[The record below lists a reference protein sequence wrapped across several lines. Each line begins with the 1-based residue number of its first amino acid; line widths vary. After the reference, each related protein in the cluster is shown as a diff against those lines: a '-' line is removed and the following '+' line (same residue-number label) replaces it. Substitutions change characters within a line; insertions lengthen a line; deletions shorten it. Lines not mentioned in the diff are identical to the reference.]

1 MAKLIIKSPYFKGGG
16 SGGRNAAGYLRY
28 IATRERVELLPDNR
42 PPTRRQEQLIKKLT
56 KDFPDSKTLAQYAE
70 YTEKPTKY
78 HASAFIT
85 SALESHWPEA
95 SQSEIYMK
103 YIATRPRAERLGHHG
118 LFGDEDAVDLEKAM
132 TELSEYSGNVW
143 THIISLKR
151 EDANRLGY
159 DNAKAWRNLLR
170 THRNEIAAA
179 MNVPPTDFR
188 WYAAFHNEGHHPH
201 VHMMAWSAKPGQAY
215 LNQEGIRKI
224 KSELTR
230 DIFQGEL
237 LHLYEQ
243 KSSSRDELVRQSRKA
258 LLELTKQMRSEFCNS
273 PAMENKLLKLSRSL
287 ETVKGK
293 KVYGYLKKQVKAQV
307 DAVVDELARLP
318 AVEECYEMWWRLQCQ
333 VEDFYSE
340 RERVRPP
347 LSQMKEFRAVKNAVI
362 REAECIRRSAVS
374 FEDDGIQQNDEPE
387 VFEDSSYGYW
397 ALRNMIRNES
407 LPLEERDQAVAEME
421 RLAES
426 GDMNA
431 QHLMGKL
438 WRDGPLLIPDS
449 VKARRWLE
457 RTAAQG
463 HAAAQYALGRL
474 LLSDDVEVRDLQEG
488 LRWLRTAAENGS
500 HCAAYRLG
508 KEYLR
513 GKIVEKDVAIAVDY
527 LTQSAETGNQ
537 YAQYVLGKLYLQE
550 KEKGQDQGAAE
561 YWLTQS
567 ARQGNSYAQFLLEH
581 RQRDPS
587 VLLCT
592 VRLLHHMSNIFW
604 ETLPPPNPAG
614 SHVESKL
621 MGRIRE
627 KKIAMGHKPDD
638 HEEYQGPSMSM

>member
-1 MAKLIIKSPYFKGGG
+1 MTRLIIKSPYFKGGG
-16 SGGRNAAGYLRY
+16 SSGKNAVGYLRY

-42 PPTRRQEQLIKKLT
+42 PPTRRQEQLIKKMT
-56 KDFPDSKTLAQYAE
+56 KDFPNSKTSAQYAE
-70 YTEKPTKY
+70 YMETPTKY
-78 HASAFIT
+78 HASEFI
-85 SALESHWPEA
+85 SSVLENHWPEA
-95 SQSEIYMK
+95 SQSEVYMK
-103 YIATRPRAERLGHHG
+103 YIAIRPRAERLGRHG

-132 TELSEYSGNVW
+132 TELSEYPGNVW

-151 EDANRLGY
+151 EDAERLGY

-179 MNVPPTDFR
+179 MNIPPSDFH
-188 WYAAFHNEGHHPH
+188 WYAAFHDEGHHPH

-224 KSELTR
+224 KSELTQ

-243 KSSSRDELVRQSRKA
+243 KSTSRDELVRQSRKA
-258 LLELTKQMRSEFCNS
+258 LLKLTERIRSEFCNS
-273 PAMENKLLKLSRSL
+273 PVLEAKMLELTESL
-287 ETVKGK
+287 ESVEGK
-293 KVYGYLKKQVKAQV
+293 KVYGYLKKSVKAQV
-307 DAVVDELARLP
+307 DDVVNELAKLSE
-318 AVEECYEMWWRLQCQ
+318 VEACYELWWQLQCQ

-340 RERVRPP
+340 QERMRPP
-347 LSQMKEFRAVKNAVI
+347 LSQVKEFRAIKNAVI
-362 REAECIRRSAVS
+362 REAERIRQGTFS
-374 FEDDGIQQNDEPE
+374 FEDEGIQQDDEPE
-387 VFEDSSYGYW
+387 EFTNSSYGYW
-397 ALRNMIRNES
+397 TLRSMICNGD
-407 LPLEERDQAVAEME
+407 LPLEERDQAVDEMK

-431 QHLMGKL
+431 QYFMGKL
-438 WRDGPLLIPDS
+438 LRDGPLLIPDS

-457 RTAAQG
+457 QAAARG
-463 HAAAQYALGRL
+463 HVTAQYALGKL

-500 HCAAYRLG
+500 HYAAYRLG
-508 KEYLR
+508 MEYLK
-513 GKIVEKDVAIAVDY
+513 GKIIGKDADRAVEC
-527 LTQSAETGNQ
+527 LTQSAKGGNQ
-537 YAQYVLGKLYLQE
+537 YAQYVLGKLYLQG
-550 KEKGQDQGAAE
+550 KDVVQDQEVGE

-567 ARQGNSYAQFLLEH
+567 AVQGSSFAQFLLDH

-592 VRLLHHMSNIFW
+592 VRLLHHMSNIFG

-614 SHVESKL
+614 GYVESKL
-621 MGRIRE
+621 MRKIRE

-638 HEEYQGPSMSM
+638 HEEYQGPSM

>member
-1 MAKLIIKSPYFKGGG
+1 MTGVQTCA
-16 SGGRNAAGYLRY
+16 
-28 IATRERVELLPDNR
+28 LP
-42 PPTRRQEQLIKKLT
+42 I
-56 KDFPDSKTLAQYAE
+56 
-70 YTEKPTKY
+70 
-78 HASAFIT
+78 
-85 SALESHWPEA
+85 
-95 SQSEIYMK
+95 
-103 YIATRPRAERLGHHG
+103 
-118 LFGDEDAVDLEKAM
+118 
-132 TELSEYSGNVW
+132 
-143 THIISLKR
+143 
-151 EDANRLGY
+151 
-159 DNAKAWRNLLR
+159 
-170 THRNEIAAA
+170 
-179 MNVPPTDFR
+179 
-188 WYAAFHNEGHHPH
+188 
-201 VHMMAWSAKPGQAY
+201 
-215 LNQEGIRKI
+215 
-224 KSELTR
+224 
-230 DIFQGEL
+230 
-237 LHLYEQ
+237 
-243 KSSSRDELVRQSRKA
+243 
-258 LLELTKQMRSEFCNS
+258 
-273 PAMENKLLKLSRSL
+273 SL

-488 LRWLRTAAENGS
+488 LRWLKWQSLR
-500 HCAAYRLG
+500 RLSSG
-508 KEYLR
+508 KR
-513 GKIVEKDVAIAVDY
+513 VPQRKNCGKGCRDSGRLFDAV
-527 LTQSAETGNQ
+527 
-537 YAQYVLGKLYLQE
+537 
-550 KEKGQDQGAAE
+550 
-561 YWLTQS
+561 
-567 ARQGNSYAQFLLEH
+567 
-581 RQRDPS
+581 
-587 VLLCT
+587 C
-592 VRLLHHMSNIFW
+592 
-604 ETLPPPNPAG
+604 
-614 SHVESKL
+614 
-621 MGRIRE
+621 
-627 KKIAMGHKPDD
+627 
-638 HEEYQGPSMSM
+638 

>member
-1 MAKLIIKSPYFKGGG
+1 MARLIVKSPYFKSGG

-28 IATRERVELLPDNR
+28 IATRERVELLTDDR
-42 PPTRRQEQLIKKLT
+42 PPTHKQERLIKKLT
-56 KDFPDSKTLAQYAE
+56 KDFPDSKTSAQYAE
-70 YTEKPTKY
+70 YTEEPTKY
-78 HASAFIT
+78 RASAFIT

-103 YIATRPRAERLGHHG
+103 YIATRPRAERLGRHG
-118 LFGDEDAVDLEKAM
+118 LFGDKDAVDLEKAM
-132 TELSEYSGNVW
+132 TELGEYSGNIW

-151 EDANRLGY
+151 EDADRLGY
-159 DNAKAWRNLLR
+159 DNAKAWRDLLR

-179 MNVPPTDFR
+179 MNIPPADFR
-188 WYAAFHNEGHHPH
+188 WYAAFHDEGHHPH
-201 VHMMAWSAKPGQAY
+201 VHMMAWSVKPGQAY

-224 KSELTR
+224 KSELIR

-258 LLELTKQMRSEFCNS
+258 LLELTKRMRSEFCNS
-273 PAMENKLLKLSRSL
+273 PAMENKLLELSRSL

-293 KVYGYLKKQVKAQV
+293 KVYGYLKKPVKGQV

-318 AVEECYEMWWRLQCQ
+318 AVEECYEMWWRFQCQ

-340 RERVRPP
+340 RKRARPS
-347 LSQMKEFRAVKNAVI
+347 LSQAKEFRAIKNAVI
-362 REAECIRRSAVS
+362 REAECIRRGAFS
-374 FEDDGIQQNDEPE
+374 FEDDGIQQDDEPE
-387 VFEDSSYGYW
+387 EFANSSYGYW
-397 ALRNMIRNES
+397 ALRNMIRSEG
-407 LPLEERDQAVAEME
+407 LPLEKRDQAVAEME

-426 GDMNA
+426 GDINA
-431 QHLMGKL
+431 QYLMGKL

-449 VKARRWLE
+449 VKAQSWLE
-457 RTAAQG
+457 RAAAQG
-463 HAAAQYALGRL
+463 HAAAQYALGKL

-513 GKIVEKDVAIAVDY
+513 GKIVGKDANKAMAY
-527 LTQSAETGNQ
+527 FTQSAEAGNP
-537 YAQYVLGKLYLQE
+537 YAQYALGKLYLQG
-550 KEKGQDQGAAE
+550 KEVGRDQGAAE
-561 YWLTQS
+561 YWLTLS
-567 ARQGNSYAQFLLEH
+567 AVQGNAPAQFLLDH
-581 RQRDPS
+581 RQQDPS

-614 SHVESKL
+614 GHVESKL

-627 KKIAMGHKPDD
+627 KKIAMGHKADD